1 MLQYSYRNISP
12 YFLLKYFQPIDN
24 VQAFGVSVHQ
34 HKTRNF
40 EVFCVE
46 KNNLFT
52 FTVGNKTCKNCVF
65 NNGVL

>member
-24 VQAFGVSVHQ
+24 LQAFGVSVHQ
-34 HKTRNF
+34 HKTRTF

-46 KNNLFT
+46 KPIYSHSL
-52 FTVGNKTCKNCVF
+52 
-65 NNGVL
+65 

>member
-12 YFLLKYFQPIDN
+12 YFVLKYFEPIDN
-24 VQAFGVSVHQ
+24 LQAFGVSVHQ

-46 KNNLFT
+46 KPIYSHSL
-52 FTVGNKTCKNCVF
+52 
-65 NNGVL
+65 